1 METLEEL
8 QNRAIEVFKSI
19 RKQGLKLN
27 KKKYV
32 CIISEVMFSG
42 QRIAGEGYLAKVKYT
57 LHTLKKSWPLLRA
70 HLGSFRLH
78 S

>member
-32 CIISEVMFSG
+32 CIISEVMFLG
-42 QRIAGEGYLAKVKYT
+42 QRIAGEGSLAKVKYT
-57 LHTLKKSWPLLRA
+57 LHTLKIMAPSQ
-70 HLGSFRLH
+70 GSFGFI
-78 S
+78 